1 MTTFIFFLQYNFI
14 LTAFFKKKSSQHKQL
29 ECAASNG
36 NRYPPV
42 STSDGNS
49 HLPIMTTALLCP
61 NPNLRK
67 KNEKKKQKK
76 KKNPNGLAS
85 MLAEGN

>member
-1 MTTFIFFLQYNFI
+1 MATDI
-14 LTAFFKKKSSQHKQL
+14 
-29 ECAASNG
+29 
-36 NRYPPV
+36 PV

-67 KNEKKKQKK
+67 KKEKKKQKNPQ
-76 KKNPNGLAS
+76 KNPNGLAS

>member
-1 MTTFIFFLQYNFI
+1 MTI
-14 LTAFFKKKSSQHKQL
+14 
-29 ECAASNG
+29 
-36 NRYPPV
+36 
-42 STSDGNS
+42 
-49 HLPIMTTALLCP
+49 ALLCP

-67 KNEKKKQKK
+67 KKQKKKQKK

>member
-1 MTTFIFFLQYNFI
+1 MGVSIKLN
-14 LTAFFKKKSSQHKQL
+14 LWLWNGLLAALSQTKL
-29 ECAASNG
+29 EWAASNG

-49 HLPIMTTALLCP
+49 HLPIMTTSLLCP

-67 KNEKKKQKK
+67 KKAKKMQKK

>member
-1 MTTFIFFLQYNFI
+1 
-14 LTAFFKKKSSQHKQL
+14 
-29 ECAASNG
+29 
-36 NRYPPV
+36 
-42 STSDGNS
+42 
-49 HLPIMTTALLCP
+49 MTTALLCP

>member
-1 MTTFIFFLQYNFI
+1 
-14 LTAFFKKKSSQHKQL
+14 
-29 ECAASNG
+29 
-36 NRYPPV
+36 
-42 STSDGNS
+42 
-49 HLPIMTTALLCP
+49 MTTALLCP

-76 KKNPNGLAS
+76 KKQNPNGLAS